1 MPGSANSPV
10 LAALSAAF
18 GVDVQSIYALT
29 DRVRNAAQHAVQ
41 DGPGTH
47 TFIVDSQRF
56 LSCRCDQRRMIIVF
70 GPYRR
75 ETDEPCNAPALTEAL
90 EAKASE
96 ALALSTQAYCDLDD
110 VRHERLEFASQLELV
125 GSAVIAITGQLGIE
139 TVLRRI
145 VDLARELAGA
155 RYAALGVPN
164 SQGELESFIVSGVTP
179 EQELAIGPRPRG
191 RGMLGLLLREPRII
205 RLADLKDHPDSVGFP
220 PNHPPMKSFLGV
232 PIITHGHVLGNLYL
246 TEKRTGTEFSDEDAR
261 LVEILARHAAV
272 AIENAQLYRQMELDR
287 RRLNLLIDQFP
298 EAVIV
303 VEPDPEQVTM
313 VNQQTSRLLGWDIE
327 TPMPMMEFL
336 GRNRR
341 LDLQGNPIPDLEV
354 PMVRALRGGEVLARS
369 EVMIERPNGERITIL
384 VNGAPLMDDR
394 GTVIAAIAVFQDYTQ
409 IRDAEQIKDDFLSLV
424 SHELRTPLTTIRGGA
439 FMLRHDR
446 ESLDDIAQDAL
457 LADVEREGERLQF
470 IIENMVQLANIRAG
484 RYSLETEPLHMRL
497 LIERA
502 IRIAHETA
510 PERHFEPTIEPNLFA
525 EADKTSVDQILLNL
539 LRNAIKYTPSNSKIE
554 VDARRDGEMIEISVR
569 DHGPGISDEDLPY
582 VFERFRRGAESQ
594 RSRIEGMGVGLYLA
608 KNLVEAHGGSIVA
621 ERPSDGGTRIRF
633 TIPALLE
640 DED

>member
-1 MPGSANSPV
+1 MPGSASSPV

-18 GVDVQSIYALT
+18 GVDVQSIYALKEG
-29 DRVRNAAQHAVQ
+29 VRDEAQRAAQDSSGSRPFTV
-41 DGPGTH
+41 DGLH
-47 TFIVDSQRF
+47 Y

-75 ETDEPCNAPALTEAL
+75 ESDDESNIPSLSAEM
-90 EAKASE
+90 EQKASE
-96 ALALSTQAYCDLDD
+96 ALTLSTEAYCDLDA
-110 VRHERLEFASQLELV
+110 VRHERLELASQLELL

-139 TVLRRI
+139 TVLQRI

-179 EQELAIGPRPRG
+179 EQELAIGLRPRG
-191 RGMLGLLLREPRII
+191 RGILGLLLREPKII
-205 RLADLKDHPDSVGFP
+205 RLADLKAHPDSVGFP
-220 PNHPPMKSFLGV
+220 PNHPPMRSFLGV
-232 PIITHGHVLGNLYL
+232 PIVTHGRVLGNLYL
-246 TEKRTGTEFSDEDAR
+246 TEKRTGSEFNDDDAR

-272 AIENAQLYRQMELDR
+272 AIENAQLYRRLELDR

-313 VNQQTSRLLGWDIE
+313 VNQQTSQLLGWDIK
-327 TPMPMMEFL
+327 TPMPMSEFL
-336 GRNRR
+336 HRNKR
-341 LDLQGNPIPDLEV
+341 LDLDGSVIPDDYV
-354 PMVRALRGGEVLARS
+354 PMVRALRRGEVLSRS
-369 EVMIERPNGERITIL
+369 ELMVERPNGERIAIL
-384 VNGAPLMDDR
+384 VNGAPLIDDS

-439 FMLRHDR
+439 FMLRHNR
-446 ESLDDIAQDAL
+446 ESLDEFAQESIL
-457 LADVEREGERLQF
+457 GDVEREGERLQF

-484 RYSLETEPLHMRL
+484 RYSLETEPIHVRL

-502 IRIAHETA
+502 IRVAHETA
-510 PERHFEPTIEPNLFA
+510 PERHFNSRIEPNLFA
-525 EADKTSVDQILLNL
+525 EADQVSVDQILLNL
-539 LRNAIKYTPSNSKIE
+539 LRNAIKYTPSNSVIE
-554 VDARRDGEMIEISVR
+554 VDAHRDGEMIEISVR
-569 DHGPGISDEDLPY
+569 DHGPGISDEDLPF

-608 KNLVEAHGGSIVA
+608 KNLVEAHGGTIVA
-621 ERPSDGGTRIRF
+621 ERPNDGGTRFRF
-633 TIPALLE
+633 TIPALIEE
-640 DED
+640 DI